1 MNAMTDAEV
10 LKFLSENEWNHG
22 IKADGNNLYYDKPG
36 ANCIELKFPETPGR
50 AAYFSR
56 FASML
61 GIEDESQFYGALLW
75 ITFSTIGSGQLEKTG
90 WKLVERMRQ
99 GYGENRSLQTAS
111 GHWFRSDELVD
122 LTAFLQPCFVF
133 GWDAYIIPSSDNHYF
148 VHISHDEYWGVAAR
162 TQMAYD
168 KRFSELKDL
177 NPIESPN
184 MRKRFCRIT
193 TK

>member
-122 LTAFLQPCFVF
+122 LTAFL
-133 GWDAYIIPSSDNHYF
+133 
-148 VHISHDEYWGVAAR
+148 
-162 TQMAYD
+162 
-168 KRFSELKDL
+168 L
-177 NPIESPN
+177 PN